1 MKKGFAI
8 VLLVC
13 AALWAASCS
22 KTKSYT
28 DYLNEEKDVIERLID
43 EKGFEILKDFPADTV
58 FKENQFVKLENGV
71 YLNIIDRGTAERAVS
86 GETKIIYRC
95 IVAYPKDS
103 AYVYQYS
110 PYAVYA
116 HSDGRSINYG
126 PNSNGTD
133 PYTMTF
139 GDYYYGGTYTS
150 EGIQTP
156 LLYVGDRA
164 KVKLIVPFK
173 RGLSSDQSSYEPAY
187 YEILQYKFE
196 DNL

>member
-1 MKKGFAI
+1 
-8 VLLVC
+8 
-13 AALWAASCS
+13 
-22 KTKSYT
+22 
-28 DYLNEEKDVIERLID
+28 
-43 EKGFEILKDFPADTV
+43 
-58 FKENQFVKLENGV
+58 
-71 YLNIIDRGTAERAVS
+71 
-86 GETKIIYRC
+86 
-95 IVAYPKDS
+95 
-103 AYVYQYS
+103 
-110 PYAVYA
+110 
-116 HSDGRSINYG
+116 
-126 PNSNGTD
+126 
-133 PYTMTF
+133 MTF

>member
-95 IVAYPKDS
+95 IVSYPKDA

-116 HSDGRSINYG
+116 RSDGRSINYG

>member
-95 IVAYPKDS
+95 IVSYPKDS

-116 HSDGRSINYG
+116 RSDGRSINYG

-164 KVKLIVPFK
+164 KVKLIAPFK

>member
-22 KTKSYT
+22 KTEYYT
-28 DYLNEEKDVIERLID
+28 DYLNEEQDVIERLID

-95 IVAYPKDS
+95 IVSYPKD
-103 AYVYQYS
+103 
-110 PYAVYA
+110 
-116 HSDGRSINYG
+116 
-126 PNSNGTD
+126 
-133 PYTMTF
+133 
-139 GDYYYGGTYTS
+139 
-150 EGIQTP
+150 
-156 LLYVGDRA
+156 
-164 KVKLIVPFK
+164 
-173 RGLSSDQSSYEPAY
+173 
-187 YEILQYKFE
+187 
-196 DNL
+196 